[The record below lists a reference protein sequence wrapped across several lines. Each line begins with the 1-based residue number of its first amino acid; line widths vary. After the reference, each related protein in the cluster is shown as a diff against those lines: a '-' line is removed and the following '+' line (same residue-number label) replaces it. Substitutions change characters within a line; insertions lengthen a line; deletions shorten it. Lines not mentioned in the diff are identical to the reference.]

1 MTSGASNFVET
12 VDNVFLLSVIIC
24 VFFMVL
30 ITALII
36 VFSIKYNRKKNK
48 KAVNIHGHALL
59 EITWTT
65 IPTILVLILFWYGWV
80 GYENGRQT
88 DSLYVPVNKPVK
100 LVLKSVDVIHGFFV
114 PAFRIKKDV
123 LPGTQ
128 RTAWFIAENTGRYV
142 ITCAQ
147 YCGLNHSN
155 MFSGIVA
162 MPDNDFNKWYG
173 VNEKDSKSMD
183 KSSEDKESDSEK
195 N

>member
-80 GYENGRQT
+80 GYM
-88 DSLYVPVNKPVK
+88 KM
-100 LVLKSVDVIHGFFV
+100 VDVPENAMTVQVTAQMQLSGFFV
-114 PAFRIKKDV
+114 RSDNA
-123 LPGTQ
+123 G
-128 RTAWFIAENTGRYV
+128 
-142 ITCAQ
+142 
-147 YCGLNHSN
+147 
-155 MFSGIVA
+155 SGS
-162 MPDNDFNKWYG
+162 DQSR
-173 VNEKDSKSMD
+173 VNLEAHVHF
-183 KSSEDKESDSEK
+183 
-195 N
+195 